1 MGSAASK
8 SSQSARRLPIQ
19 NAAKRLQ
26 RQGTPSSASHTSPSP
41 ASVHPDTL
49 PSFTKSD
56 DIIKDSQDPHFSS
69 MLRTLGTVSHH
80 NAPTD
85 PTPSNLPPPFPP
97 PIHRHLTTPP
107 PPSSQFT
114 SSFPSSDH
122 LSPTLLIL
130 KSRESQTEAISE
142 TPQDYL
148 DIFRIR
154 DVVMMREGIN
164 LNGGDNRR
172 KMRDDEIERR
182 LGLKRGILATL
193 GSRVGHTGVQVR
205 EDKEQEGLRDGE
217 PVVEFVSF

>member
-8 SSQSARRLPIQ
+8 TSQTARRLPVQ

-26 RQGTPSSASHTSPSP
+26 RQGTPSSSSPP
-41 ASVHPDTL
+41 SVNPNTL

-56 DIIKDSQDPHFSS
+56 EILKDSQDPHFSS
-69 MLRTLGTVSHH
+69 MLRTLGTVSHQ

-85 PTPSNLPPPFPP
+85 PTPSSIPPPQLSKPTRA
-97 PIHRHLTTPP
+97 HH
-107 PPSSQFT
+107 SQ
-114 SSFPSSDH
+114 
-122 LSPTLLIL
+122 SPTLLIL
-130 KSRESQTEAISE
+130 QSRESQAEAISDS
-142 TPQDYL
+142 PQDYL

-172 KMRDDEIERR
+172 RMRDDEIEKR

-193 GSRVGHTGVQVR
+193 GSRVGHTGVQIR
-205 EDKEQEGLRDGE
+205 EDKEAEGVKEGE
-217 PVVEFVSF
+217 PAVEFVSF

>member
-8 SSQSARRLPIQ
+8 TSQSARRLPVQ

-26 RQGTPSSASHTSPSP
+26 RQNTPSSSPSSP
-41 ASVHPDTL
+41 PAASVHPSTL

-56 DIIKDSQDPHFSS
+56 EILKDSQDPHFSS

-80 NAPTD
+80 NAPTP
-85 PTPSNLPPPFPP
+85 PTPSHNPPPIFPP
-97 PIHRHLTTPP
+97 PPTKPRQ
-107 PPSSQFT
+107 SQ
-114 SSFPSSDH
+114 SPYSQPN

-130 KSRESQTEAISE
+130 QSRESQSESISE
-142 TPQDYL
+142 TPQNYL

-164 LNGGDNRR
+164 LNGGDNQR
-172 KMRDDEIERR
+172 KMRDDEIEKR

-193 GSRVGHTGVQVR
+193 GTRVGHTGVQIR
-205 EDKEQEGLRDGE
+205 EDKEVEGVKDGE
-217 PVVEFVSF
+217 PMVEFVSF

>member
-8 SSQSARRLPIQ
+8 TSQSTARRLPVQ

-26 RQGTPSSASHTSPSP
+26 RQNIPSSSSP
-41 ASVHPDTL
+41 ASVHPPTL

-56 DIIKDSQDPHFSS
+56 EILKDSQDPHFSS
-69 MLRTLGTVSHH
+69 MLRTLGTVSHQ
-80 NAPTD
+80 NAPTP
-85 PTPSNLPPPFPP
+85 PTPSSHPSPTFPP
-97 PIHRHLTTPP
+97 PRQPRHHQ
-107 PPSSQFT
+107 PS
-114 SSFPSSDH
+114 

-130 KSRESQTEAISE
+130 QSRESQSEAISE
-142 TPQDYL
+142 CPQNYL

-164 LNGGDNRR
+164 LNGGDNQR
-172 KMRDDEIERR
+172 KMRDDEIEKR

-193 GSRVGHTGVQVR
+193 GSRVGHTGVQIR
-205 EDKEQEGLRDGE
+205 EDKEVEGVKEGE